1 MTGRG
6 LRDSHPVV
14 VLRRLRAGVLGVLAV
29 TTLLC
34 LVAADRAEA
43 QIAASER
50 TQEAVDDIRQA
61 HEQATRARAALEAV
75 SRIDDPVSISLTG
88 VGADFA
94 NAAAR
99 ISSHLTSATEGN
111 GAGKRG
117 LSHIQFVQGQLATSV
132 QLADAAVLDGA
143 PAVGKVGEALH
154 AAREHQGRQDVPFT
168 GGLEQSLLDLQRVES
183 DAKRVQLESDWRD
196 RRLLWPLFMAP
207 SAVMLLLVCATCR
220 IVARRFRRYPSPAL
234 VLALLATASVCVLM
248 CVLRPLDV
256 AITLP
261 VLAAAGALTYLAYRP
276 RLAEYRFPRS

>member
-1 MTGRG
+1 MTGRR
-6 LRDSHPVV
+6 LRASHPVV
-14 VLRRLRAGVLGVLAV
+14 VLRRLRAGVLAVLAV

-34 LVAADRAEA
+34 LVAADRAEE
-43 QIAASER
+43 QIDASRR

-75 SRIDDPVSISLTG
+75 SRIEDPVSISLTG
-88 VGADFA
+88 AGADFA

-132 QLADAAVLDGA
+132 QMANAAVLDGA
-143 PAVGKVGEALH
+143 QAVGKVGESLH
-154 AAREHQGRQDVPFT
+154 AEREHPGGESVRFT
-168 GGLEQSLLDLQRVES
+168 GGLEQSLLDLQQVES
-183 DAKRVQLESDWRD
+183 DAKQVQLDSDWRD
-196 RRLLWPLFMAP
+196 RRLLWPLFMTP
-207 SAVMLLLVCATCR
+207 LAVMLLLVCATGR

-234 VLALLATASVCVLM
+234 VLVLPATASVDVLM
-248 CVLRPLDV
+248 CVLRPLNV
-256 AITLP
+256 AVALP

>member
-1 MTGRG
+1 MTGRR
-6 LRDSHPVV
+6 LRASHPVV
-14 VLRRLRAGVLGVLAV
+14 VLRRLRAGVLAVLAV

-34 LVAADRAEA
+34 LVAADRAEE
-43 QIAASER
+43 QIDASRR

-61 HEQATRARAALEAV
+61 HEQAIRARAALEAV
-75 SRIDDPVSISLTG
+75 SRIEDPVSISLTG
-88 VGADFA
+88 AGADFA

-132 QLADAAVLDGA
+132 QMANAAVLEGA
-143 PAVGKVGEALH
+143 PAVGKVGESLH
-154 AAREHQGRQDVPFT
+154 AEREHQGRQSVRFT
-168 GGLEQSLLDLQRVES
+168 GGLEQSLLDLQQVES
-183 DAKRVQLESDWRD
+183 DARQVQLDSDWRD
-196 RRLLWPLFMAP
+196 RRLLWPLFTAP
-207 SAVMLLLVCATCR
+207 LAVMLLLVCATVR
-220 IVARRFRRYPSPAL
+220 ILARRFRRYPSPAL
-234 VLALLATASVCVLM
+234 VLALMATASVDVLM

-256 AITLP
+256 AIALP